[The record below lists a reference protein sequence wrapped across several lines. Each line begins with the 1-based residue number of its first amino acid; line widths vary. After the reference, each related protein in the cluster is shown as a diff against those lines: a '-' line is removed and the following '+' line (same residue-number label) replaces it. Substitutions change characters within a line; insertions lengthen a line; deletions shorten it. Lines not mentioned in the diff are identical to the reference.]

1 MLSRLYI
8 ILAMTIAIYGYSND
22 SSYKHFDIGNEYY
35 ALKNYDSAL
44 IEYNKVFDS
53 KMISKELYL
62 NIGNCYFKLDSIPQ
76 AILYYEKG
84 LKLAP
89 ADADLT
95 YNLQYCN
102 QLIKDKNPIKK
113 SVLLNELIFSFLGK
127 SPNYWAYASV
137 LLMTLT
143 CILILLFK
151 ISIEPKWKKINFY
164 TAVFVSIL
172 FSITILL
179 AYISKS
185 KMNETKYGIVI
196 ETSTKVRTEPSE
208 NASTAFLLHEG
219 SKAKV
224 TAKINEWLEISFN
237 DKKGWIKRNSLEKI

>member
-1 MLSRLYI
+1 M
-8 ILAMTIAIYGYSND
+8 
-22 SSYKHFDIGNEYY
+22 
-35 ALKNYDSAL
+35 
-44 IEYNKVFDS
+44 
-53 KMISKELYL
+53 
-62 NIGNCYFKLDSIPQ
+62 
-76 AILYYEKG
+76 
-84 LKLAP
+84 
-89 ADADLT
+89 
-95 YNLQYCN
+95 
-102 QLIKDKNPIKK
+102 
-113 SVLLNELIFSFLGK
+113 GK

-179 AYISKS
+179 AYISKT
-185 KMNETKYGIVI
+185 KMNETKYGIVM

-224 TAKINEWLEISFN
+224 TAEINEWLEISFN